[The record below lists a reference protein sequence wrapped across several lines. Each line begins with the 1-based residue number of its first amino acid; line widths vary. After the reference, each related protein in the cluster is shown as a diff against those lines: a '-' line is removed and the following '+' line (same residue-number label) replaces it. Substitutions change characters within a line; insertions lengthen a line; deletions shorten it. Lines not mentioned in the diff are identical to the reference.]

1 MFRVMAFSITILWTF
16 ILELLGMKVLVHRIP
31 YQRIATGSMI
41 WNLDMKLTE
50 VEGIN
55 HLFELFEMNLDL
67 MKHPECVLWSL
78 LQLISLG
85 CGLGGHVLSN
95 PDHIQIRR
103 GNEAYIDSSYDF
115 GGPNTVY

>member
-1 MFRVMAFSITILWTF
+1 MYSTYPVARRTDVRISIK
-16 ILELLGMKVLVHRIP
+16 ECSSMKVLVHRIP

-85 CGLGGHVLSN
+85 CGLGGDVLSN
-95 PDHIQIRR
+95 PDHNQIRCR
-103 GNEAYIDSSYDF
+103 VHLAFICVSVATQIRD
-115 GGPNTVY
+115 

>member
-55 HLFELFEMNLDL
+55 HLFELFEINFDL
-67 MKHPECVLWSL
+67 MK
-78 LQLISLG
+78 QG
-85 CGLGGHVLSN
+85 YGHVDDNNNITRVFQYLVILRQLL
-95 PDHIQIRR
+95 DELIQLR
-103 GNEAYIDSSYDF
+103 
-115 GGPNTVY
+115 T